1 MVKGYIDSGKHEMV
15 DKFVGTLKEFKHD
28 NQKAGDGLYANL
40 HAKRQRIAAGS
51 GERMRKPGE
60 AGAPTAGQFKQAAKT
75 AKAEYGMM
83 MPAMS
88 TMKQKAADGV
98 KIVPPA
104 KRKPIVVTNPN
115 DSRLKAYQDSSNV
128 HDLQKHEI
136 ANWNKLVKMTPAQR
150 NAFYEKEHI
159 ANATDPKQLRYNQ
172 RTSTYNLNLKD
183 KDLNMLNTNQYIDSP
198 GIRHHRPLP
207 FPAPQQPV
215 VLKEPIRKKPSS
227 PKSGGSTEPVEKPKP
242 VLVKPKIDVPKSTPK
257 PIVSPMVKKG
267 TEIKVVQEGNRKP
280 VEKPKPI
287 EKEIVSADTIP
298 ARVITPPDTTPT
310 KPVTPEKVTPADT
323 TATEKKTTPVEKPT
337 PKKMPKAIMPTRQGG
352 WSKQPLLMRL
362 FPKLYK
368 K

>member
-1 MVKGYIDSGKHEMV
+1 MAGKLEVEGKEILIKSSNGTMAVIPKDKVSMVKNHIASGNHGAV

-60 AGAPTAGQFKQAAKT
+60 AGAPTAAQFKQAAKT

-115 DSRLKAYQDSSNV
+115 DSRLKSYQDSSFIKKNFNTYPRPKGYDQALKRV
-128 HDLQKHEI
+128 GQH
-136 ANWNKLVKMTPAQR
+136 PASD
-150 NAFYEKEHI
+150 Y
-159 ANATDPKQLRYNQ
+159 
-172 RTSTYNLNLKD
+172 
-183 KDLNMLNTNQYIDSP
+183 
-198 GIRHHRPLP
+198 
-207 FPAPQQPV
+207 FPAPKQPV
-215 VLKEPIRKKPSS
+215 IYKEPIQKKPSP
-227 PKSGGSTEPVEKPKP
+227 PKSGGSPKP
-242 VLVKPKIDVPKSTPK
+242 VEPA
-257 PIVSPMVKKG
+257 
-267 TEIKVVQEGNRKP
+267 KP
-280 VEKPKPI
+280 VEK
-287 EKEIVSADTIP
+287 E
-298 ARVITPPDTTPT
+298 ITPPDTTPA
-310 KPVTPEKVTPADT
+310 KPVVPEKVVTTDT

-337 PKKMPKAIMPTRQGG
+337 PKRMPKAIMPTRQGG